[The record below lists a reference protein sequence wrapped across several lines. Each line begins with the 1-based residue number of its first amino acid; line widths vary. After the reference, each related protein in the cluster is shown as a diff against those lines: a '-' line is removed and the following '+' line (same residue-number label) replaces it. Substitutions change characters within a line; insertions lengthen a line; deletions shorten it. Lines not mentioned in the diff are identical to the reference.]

1 MSATAMP
8 AMSSPNLSSAV
19 VSSSAMSSPAVLAPS
34 PHSRIED
41 AQAVLVGTLF
51 VALGIVFFAKAGL
64 LTGGTAGVA
73 LLVHYMT
80 GVSFGLLFFLINLP
94 FVWLAVRA
102 LGWAFTLKSFVAVG
116 LLSVLTELLPR
127 WIDVARLDPL
137 FAAVMGGL
145 LMGMGLLV
153 LFRHHASL
161 GGINVLVLYLQRRRG
176 WRAGK
181 VQMVVDVLIVLASV
195 AVVPLPLIALSIV
208 GSVALNLVVATNH
221 RPERYLG
228 V

>member
-1 MSATAMP
+1 MTVLF
-8 AMSSPNLSSAV
+8 SPVAV
-19 VSSSAMSSPAVLAPS
+19 APS
-34 PHSRIED
+34 RHSPTED
-41 AQAVLVGTLF
+41 AQALVVGTLF
-51 VALGIVFFAKAGL
+51 VALGIVLYAKAGL
-64 LTGGTAGVA
+64 LTGGTAGLA
-73 LLVHYMT
+73 LLVHYMS

-102 LGWAFTLKSFVAVG
+102 LGWTFTLKSLAAVG
-116 LLSVLTELLPR
+116 LLSLLTELLPR

-161 GGINVLVLYLQRRRG
+161 GGINVLVLYLQQRRG

-181 VQMVVDVLIVLASV
+181 VQMVVDILIVLASV

-221 RPERYLG
+221 RPGRYLG

>member
-1 MSATAMP
+1 
-8 AMSSPNLSSAV
+8 
-19 VSSSAMSSPAVLAPS
+19 MSSPAVVTPS

-41 AQAVLVGTLF
+41 AQALVVGTLF
-51 VALGIVFFAKAGL
+51 VALGIVLFAKAGL
-64 LTGGTAGVA
+64 LTGGTAGLA
-73 LLVHYMT
+73 LLVHYTT

-102 LGWAFTLKSFVAVG
+102 LGWAFTVKSFVAVG

-127 WIDVARLDPL
+127 WIEVARLDPL
-137 FAAVMGGL
+137 FATVMGGL

-161 GGINVLVLYLQRRRG
+161 GGINVLVLYLQQRRG

-181 VQMVVDVLIVLASV
+181 VQMGVDIVIVLASV

-221 RPERYLG
+221 RPGRYLG